1 MRILGISSVQSLKN
15 EWRGPCASPR
25 LEIAEPILAGGVQ
38 MLNIRNFAILGAL
51 VLMAGTASAQQP
63 PSGPP
68 PAEPAQP
75 TLAQPAEKAKDA
87 AVQTMRGELT
97 KVDVDAKMISIKSAD
112 GTETQFTYTDD
123 TEVTGAQ
130 KNVAGLATQTGWR
143 VTVTYITTGTTKA
156 ATKIEVQAKGKE

>member
-1 MRILGISSVQSLKN
+1 MARPLRRPS
-15 EWRGPCASPR
+15 
-25 LEIAEPILAGGVQ
+25 LEIAEPFLAGGIQ

-63 PSGPP
+63 SGPP

-75 TLAQPAEKAKDA
+75 TLTQPAEKAKDA
-87 AVQTMRGELT
+87 AVQTMSGELT
-97 KVDVDAKMISIKSAD
+97 KVDVDAKMISIKSAE

-123 TEVTGAQ
+123 TVVSGAQ

>member
-1 MRILGISSVQSLKN
+1 
-15 EWRGPCASPR
+15 
-25 LEIAEPILAGGVQ
+25 

-51 VLMAGTASAQQP
+51 VLMAGTASAQQQ

-75 TLAQPAEKAKDA
+75 TLVQPTEKAKDA
-87 AVQTMRGELT
+87 AQQTMSGELT

-123 TEVTGAQ
+123 TEVSGAQ
-130 KNVAGLATQTGWR
+130 KNVAGLATQAGSR
-143 VTVTYITTGTTKA
+143 VTVHYTTTGTTKA
-156 ATKIEVQAKGKE
+156 ATKIEVQTKAKE